1 MKGTINQ
8 DAKTLE
14 SRANSIRVSAILKKY
29 TMVIALVV
37 VFIFFTALTG
47 GKMLYAQNIS
57 NLLLQNAYVLV
68 MGCGMLLCIL
78 TGGNVDLSVGATL
91 CLVGAIAA
99 QLMSNTS
106 LNAVLVIL
114 ICLAISA
121 VIGTWQGFWIGYMH
135 IPPFICTL
143 AGMFLF
149 RGLGRVVLESKT
161 VSISNKLF
169 LNIFSSYITVP
180 GVDAG
185 EIHWS
190 AMIVGVVVAAVLLVR
205 TITGRAKKAR
215 KGYAMDSAVSAF
227 SKVILIDLLILFYCW
242 KLANYKGIPVMLV
255 WVLGILLLYAFI
267 TSKTAFGR
275 YFYAVGGNEK
285 ATKLS
290 GIDTRKVY
298 FAAYCSMSILAG
310 LSGLL
315 VAARIGSVNG
325 DTGMSYEMDAI
336 GSCFI
341 GGRLRLRRIRY
352 GSRHR
357 GRRHFAGRH
366 QPGHVHLRPGQQLAV
381 CGQGRCAADRRH
393 LRRGVQPQDRQG
405 LRRKPC
411 CISEWIWE
419 PLPLS
424 FCSWTAAAPSR
435 RSSPGNIPFPS
446 PTPAGPSRI
455 PRTGC
460 ARPSTASGS

>member
-106 LNAVLVIL
+106 LNAVLVII

-215 KGYAMDSAVSAF
+215 KGYAMDSAASAF

-341 GGRLRLRRIRY
+341 GGASAY
-352 GSRHR
+352 GGS
-357 GRRHFAGRH
+357 GTV
-366 QPGHVHLRPGQQLAV
+366 PGIVVGAILLGVINQGMSIYGLDNNWQYVVKGAV
-381 CGQGRCAADRRH
+381 LLIAVIFDVVSNH
-393 LRRGVQPQDRQG
+393 
-405 LRRKPC
+405 K
-411 CISEWIWE
+411 
-419 PLPLS
+419 
-424 FCSWTAAAPSR
+424 
-435 RSSPGNIPFPS
+435 
-446 PTPAGPSRI
+446 
-455 PRTGC
+455 TGK
-460 ARPSTASGS
+460 A